1 MSINSVAII
10 DYQMSN
16 MYSLKNAIRTVG
28 HIPKIV
34 SNPNELLKNDIAIL
48 PGVGAYPEA
57 VKHLKN
63 LYFFDSII
71 EFVKTGK
78 PFIGICLGLQ
88 LLFSKSLEFEETEGL
103 NIIKGDVVGFNN
115 NLVERIPH
123 IGWNSIDLADQNY
136 SRNKLFNNVKNNS
149 FFYFIHSYYVKPE
162 DKTVIS
168 TYTRYGKEYFTSSIC
183 NNNILGTQFH
193 PEKSGAEG
201 LKILENFL
209 KS

>member
-115 NLVERIPH
+115 NL
-123 IGWNSIDLADQNY
+123 
-136 SRNKLFNNVKNNS
+136 F
-149 FFYFIHSYYVKPE
+149 
-162 DKTVIS
+162 
-168 TYTRYGKEYFTSSIC
+168 
-183 NNNILGTQFH
+183 
-193 PEKSGAEG
+193 
-201 LKILENFL
+201 LE
-209 KS
+209 